1 MVFYKKTK
9 KVLLMGRCAAGKT
22 SMRSII
28 FHNNVATKTRNL
40 EPTILWD
47 DKTDVQFLGNLH
59 LNLWDCGGQDDAFN
73 DYLTTYR
80 SLIFKD
86 VHVLIY
92 VFDAVSAE
100 LDKDIHYYQSCLESI
115 LTHSPNA
122 IVFCLMHKMDLIQED
137 RRDKM
142 FEKQKLELQVR
153 SEPIQIQT
161 FQTSIWDETL
171 YAAWAK
177 IIHCLIPNINALQ
190 ASLDTFCGICGADE
204 IVLFEKTTFLV
215 IANSASIH
223 HPDLHR
229 FEKISSIIKQFN
241 LCTRKESYSKQ
252 MEIRGSN
259 FTAFFDT
266 LTKNTSVLL
275 IISDMGIT
283 SAATQVNIAAARK
296 YFEKLENVES

>member
-47 DKTDVQFLGNLH
+47 NKTDVQFLGNLQ
-59 LNLWDCGGQDDAFN
+59 LNLWDCGGQDDSFK

-80 SLIFKD
+80 SVIFKD

-153 SEPIQIQT
+153 SEPIQIQA

-190 ASLDTFCGICGADE
+190 ASLDTFCKICGADE

-215 IANSASIH
+215 IANSATIH
-223 HPDLHR
+223 HPDVHR

-252 MEIRGSN
+252 MEIKG
-259 FTAFFDT
+259 
-266 LTKNTSVLL
+266 NT
-275 IISDMGIT
+275 GIT

-296 YFEKLENVES
+296 YFEKLEHVDTR

>member
-1 MVFYKKTK
+1 MFYKKTK

-47 DKTDVQFLGNLH
+47 NKTDVQFLGNLH
-59 LNLWDCGGQDDAFN
+59 LNLWDCGGQDDSFN

-115 LTHSPNA
+115 LTHSPDA

-142 FEKQKLELQVR
+142 FEKQKIELQVR
-153 SEPIQIQT
+153 SEPIQIQA

-177 IIHCLIPNINALQ
+177 IIHCLIPNIKALQ

-204 IVLFEKTTFLV
+204 IVLFENTTFLV

-223 HPDLHR
+223 HPDVHR

-241 LCTRKESYSKQ
+241 LCTRKESYSRQ
-252 MEIRGSN
+252 MEIKGSN

-275 IISDMGIT
+275 IISDHGINDQILIWLL
-283 SAATQVNIAAARK
+283 S
-296 YFEKLENVES
+296 